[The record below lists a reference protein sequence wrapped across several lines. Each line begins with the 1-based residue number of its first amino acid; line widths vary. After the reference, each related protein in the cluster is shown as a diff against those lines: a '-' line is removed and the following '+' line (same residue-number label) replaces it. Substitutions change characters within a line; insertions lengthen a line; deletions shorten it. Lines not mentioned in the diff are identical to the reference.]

1 MFTRF
6 VAILSLFFCS
16 VIAQAEEQKP
26 SAMPS
31 ATSVNPVV
39 IMETDRG
46 PVEIEL
52 FVKEA
57 PITTKNFLAY
67 IDSGFYDGVI
77 FHRTIP
83 GFMVQTGGFGEDL
96 KRKQTLPPIKN
107 EANNGLKNTVGTL
120 SMARTNDPHSA
131 TSQIFINVNNN
142 ASLDYAGSRNAGY
155 AVFAK
160 VSKGMDI
167 IHGISTVKTKRVMQ
181 HGNVPVDPIHIVS
194 MTRK

>member
-1 MFTRF
+1 
-6 VAILSLFFCS
+6 
-16 VIAQAEEQKP
+16 
-26 SAMPS
+26 
-31 ATSVNPVV
+31 
-39 IMETDRG
+39 METDRG

-83 GFMVQTGGFGEDL
+83 GFMIQTGGFGEDL

-142 ASLDYAGSRNAGY
+142 ASLDYAGPRNPGY

-160 VSKGMDI
+160 VTKGMDI
-167 IHGISTVKTKRVMQ
+167 IHGISKVKTKRVMQ
-181 HGNVPVDPIHIVS
+181 HGNVPVEPIHIVS
-194 MTRK
+194 VKRK